1 MNIKKTKFKGLLV
14 VKQKN
19 NRDNRGNLRETF
31 NKGQLQLFSVCIFN
45 FNLLFKIIL
54 L

>member
-1 MNIKKTKFKGLLV
+1 MNIKKTKFKGLISH

-31 NKGQLQLFSVCIFN
+31 ND
-45 FNLLFKIIL
+45 KIL
-54 L
+54 KKKFVFEYCTSSKKRCF